1 MNNVFTNTGYGFNKM
16 TKEEIYTA
24 WEHFL
29 TEERNRKYSPCI
41 DFDCDCCLPYI
52 NTYKCFKLFVN
63 NVLNGFLGTIREY
76 CKIYGMSEE
85 CFHKIHKDEYIVFHR
100 NYIGEE
106 TIVEKEIAAIFK
118 FKYDSSSSLN
128 YCKII
133 RNFSEEEGKQPV
145 K

>member
-1 MNNVFTNTGYGFNKM
+1 MNNVFKNTGYNFDMM
-16 TKEEIYTA
+16 TKEEIFKA
-24 WEHFL
+24 WEQFL
-29 TEERNRKYSPCI
+29 TEERNRKYSPCA
-41 DFDCDCCLPYI
+41 DCECGLSYI

-133 RNFSEEEGKQPV
+133 RNFSVEEGKQPA